1 MSINIT
7 SEDIKKLLSKK
18 HGDDVFV
25 TECKLGPSWGGTQRI
40 DAWVMPKSWAHM
52 NTIAYEI
59 KVSRSDFLNDN
70 KWRTYLDFC
79 HSFYFVCPTNL
90 ISAEELPEEAGLMWV
105 SPSGKKLY
113 TKKKAPLRDTVI
125 PSTLFYYLLMWRTK
139 LHDKERAEYSTDGKK
154 KILKEYVKDKK
165 WNQAW
170 GHSFGKRLSKVIS
183 DELDKVKSE
192 NNKLLEAVEGYK
204 NIEKF
209 LKENNMYNADF
220 YSGFNFEDR
229 IKRDVE
235 RLQKPFD
242 GKLDYVLNSAIKD
255 LTKIKNIIE
264 GKDIN

>member
-139 LHDKERAEYSTDGKK
+139 LYDKEKEHSELSTDGKK
-154 KILKEYVKDKK
+154 QILREYVKDKK
-165 WNQAW
+165 WNKAW
-170 GHSFGKRLSKVIS
+170 GHSFGKRLSKVIA
-183 DELDKVKSE
+183 DEIDKVRADNKRLSE
-192 NNKLLEAVEGYK
+192 AIEGYR
-204 NIEKF
+204 
-209 LKENNMYNADF
+209 
-220 YSGFNFEDR
+220 R
-229 IKRDVE
+229 I
-235 RLQKPFD
+235 
-242 GKLDYVLNSAIKD
+242 
-255 LTKIKNIIE
+255 
-264 GKDIN
+264 